1 MAVTLGSYNNNLIN
15 PSSWTAGTG
24 GVGIFNANGD
34 ANEQNR
40 YVGTDPWGNSAMVW
54 QCTSTGGND
63 ASGGWN
69 TSGVSID
76 QNALYRFS
84 VWVRRTSATSGGTF
98 YFGLQ
103 SSTGTAIHLG
113 SDQGGNSNPYWD
125 YRGTGALTQNVWYLF
140 VGHCYPYY
148 YNGTTPHVESGFY
161 TAAGGTTKQGINAGN
176 VPNDVKWA
184 PGTTTGVHRCYH
196 YYCTDTTTRIEFY
209 MPRMDKRDGTEPT
222 LAQLVSSPNPVV
234 NSIVY
239 SDGSVQSG
247 TVNNSGSLIS
257 VVSFTN
263 SGTWTKPTGCTKVI
277 VKVVGGG
284 GGAAGYCESGGA
296 GGYSESIIDVT
307 GVGTVAV
314 TIGGGGG
321 GVGYYA
327 AAGNGGT
334 SSFGSYCSA
343 TGGYG
348 ANQNYS
354 HSGGHGGGASGGQVN
369 LQGAAGRGHT
379 NSVGSW
385 SGGNGGWSY
394 LGGGAAQMRN
404 HSNLGSVYGKIVKG
418 APGSGGPGALTDGS
432 GVQAGGSGEAG
443 FVIVYAYT

>member
-1 MAVTLGSYNNNLIN
+1 MAVTLGKFDNNLIN
-15 PSSWTAGTG
+15 PSSWTVGTG
-24 GVGIFNANGD
+24 SVGIFSANQD
-34 ANEQNR
+34 AATENNR
-40 YVGTDPWGNSAMVW
+40 YQGTDPWGNSTVIW
-54 QCTSTGGND
+54 QTVPSGNSNPD
-63 ASGGWN
+63 GGWN
-69 TSGVSID
+69 TSAVNVD

-103 SSTGTAIHLG
+103 SSSGAAVHL
-113 SDQGGNSNPYWD
+113 SDNVSNTNPYWD
-125 YRGTGALTQNVWYLF
+125 YRATSAFTQNVWYLF

-148 YNGTTPHVESGFY
+148 HNGTTPHVESGFY
-161 TAAGGTTKQGINAGN
+161 TIAGGTTKQGINAGN
-176 VPNDVKWA
+176 VPNDVKWSS
-184 PGTTTGVHRCYH
+184 GTTTGVHRTYH
-196 YYCTDTTTRIEFY
+196 YYCADNTTRLEFY
-209 MPRMDKRDGTEPT
+209 MPRIDKRDGTEPT
-222 LAQLVSSPNPVV
+222 LAQLLAGSSTANSVV
-234 NSIVY
+234 FGDGTAQPGKL
-239 SDGSVQSG
+239 SD
-247 TVNNSGSLIS
+247 SGSLIS
-257 VVSFTN
+257 VVSFTA

-296 GGYSESIIDVT
+296 GGYSEAIIDVT
-307 GVGTVAV
+307 GVSTVAV

-327 AAGNGGT
+327 AAGQGGT

-354 HSGGHGGGASGGQVN
+354 HSGGSGGTGSGGQVN
-369 LQGAAGRGHT
+369 LQGGAGRGHT

-385 SGGNGGWSY
+385 SGGHGGRSY
-394 LGGGAAQMRN
+394 FGGGAAQMRN

-443 FVIVYAYT
+443 YVVVYAYT